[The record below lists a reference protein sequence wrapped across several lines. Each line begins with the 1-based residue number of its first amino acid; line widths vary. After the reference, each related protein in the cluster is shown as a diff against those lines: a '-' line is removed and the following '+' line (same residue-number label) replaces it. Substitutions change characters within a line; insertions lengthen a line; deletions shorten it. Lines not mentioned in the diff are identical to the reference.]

1 MASSSY
7 DFKPYERYVQQGMVD
22 GQFASG
28 AFTMIAAGP
37 PRLANI
43 AALGNV
49 PGEIATAAITQPI
62 GMLQN
67 MSLSHNRAFSRVFEL
82 GSERSYFISGRTQ
95 GQIGLGRVY
104 YHGPSLLRVLYAAKQ
119 DLNGPTKV
127 PPFTALSAVA
137 QLMEPNPHDVKIRPG
152 FNNLYLNLASDLFSQ
167 PVGLLIKTVD
177 SNEDTIGAVYA
188 EACYVPNHSFS
199 VDANGLVVQ
208 EQVGVQFERIV
219 PVRVS
224 AVDLIQSAAE
234 GLLGTFANRTVNTA
248 PAE

>member
-1 MASSSY
+1 MAT
-7 DFKPYERYVQQGMVD
+7 DFKPYERFVQQGMVD

-28 AFTMIAAGP
+28 AFTLIAAGP

-43 AALGNV
+43 ARLGGV
-49 PGEIATAAITQPI
+49 GAAVGEFATGAITQPI
-62 GMLQN
+62 GLLQN
-67 MSLSHNRAFSRVFEL
+67 FSLSHTRGFSRVFEL
-82 GSERSYFISGRTQ
+82 GSERSYHIPGRTQ
-95 GQIGLGRVY
+95 GNISLSRIY

-119 DLNGPTKV
+119 DLSGAVTV
-127 PPFTALSAVA
+127 PPFTAMSAVA

-167 PVGLLIKTVD
+167 PIGLLIKTVD

-199 VDANGLVVQ
+199 VDSNGLVVQ
-208 EQVGVQFERIV
+208 EQVGIQFERIV

-224 AVDLIQSAAE
+224 ALDLIQSAAE
-234 GLLGTFANRTVNTA
+234 GLLGTVSSRAVNTG
-248 PAE
+248 EG

>member
-1 MASSSY
+1 MASY
-7 DFKPYERYVQQGMVD
+7 DFKPYERFVQQGMVD

-43 AALGNV
+43 SALGGAV
-49 PGEIATAAITQPI
+49 AELATAAITQPI
-62 GMLQN
+62 GMLQSF
-67 MSLSHNRAFSRVFEL
+67 SLSHSRGFNRVFEL
-82 GSERSYFISGRTQ
+82 GSERSYHISGRTQ
-95 GQIGLGRVY
+95 GNISLARVY
-104 YHGPSLLRVLYAAKQ
+104 YHGPSLLRVLYASKQ
-119 DLNGPTKV
+119 DLIGPVSV

-137 QLMEPNPHDVKIRPG
+137 QAMEPNPHDVKIRPG

-167 PVGLLIKTVD
+167 PIGLLIKTVD

-188 EACYVPNHSFS
+188 EACYVPNHSIS
-199 VDANGLVVQ
+199 VDANGLIVQ
-208 EQVGVQFERIV
+208 EQVGLQFERIV

-234 GLLGTFANRTVNTA
+234 GALSLFSTRTTSTG
-248 PAE
+248 E